1 MKVRYKVLTLIVIT
15 SILILTG
22 LTHAKQPDTMVNT
35 VDGAIKTRKQTA
47 KKAANQQNQK
57 ERMNVEYFQ
66 LKEGLAT
73 TAADI
78 ERMKEIIAKQD
89 EYIASTNNKFME
101 MEKMRQN
108 LVPYLNEVIARM
120 EEGIRK
126 DLPFSKEERT
136 KNIVTLKETVA
147 DPKVS
152 LGEKL
157 KKVLEGLRTEMD
169 YGNTVEISMEE
180 IPYKGEKLQVNVLR
194 LGRTTLLMRTIDD
207 KEAGIYNGK
216 EWVAVSAA
224 YNAEIKKAMENIK
237 RSKSAEFVNVP
248 LRGVTQ

>member
-1 MKVRYKVLTLIVIT
+1 MLA
-15 SILILTG
+15 G

-35 VDGAIKTRKQTA
+35 GDGAIKTRKQTA
-47 KKAANQQNQK
+47 KKAANQQSQK

-101 MEKMRQN
+101 MEKMRQK
-108 LVPYLNEVIARM
+108 LIPYLNEVVARM

-237 RSKSAEFVNVP
+237 RSKSAEFVNLP